1 MTALREFF
9 APPVFEDET
18 KTHKAQLL
26 YIVLWGLVL
35 VPVPYVL
42 YHLIA
47 APEHLNRAL
56 IQAGFGET
64 INLILL
70 YILRRGY
77 VRTASI
83 AQVVLFWLFFTVSAL
98 TSDGTRG
105 AAYLLGYP
113 LVIVIAGVLFGGR
126 AAMITTLLSLA
137 SGGIMVYAEAQ
148 GWFVVGIQR
157 NAYSLWAISI
167 AIFPMSA
174 ALQYLASREIRS
186 ALMRARAS
194 EEKYRLISQV
204 TSDYTFSTDLDE
216 QGNMHLAWVAG
227 AFQEIT
233 GYTYDEYVSK
243 GGWLAHLHPEDT
255 EKDAQVL
262 EILKTKQQVIHDIR
276 TYTKAR
282 EVQWVRVYAHP
293 VWDED
298 KNRLVGIVG
307 AVQDITK
314 QKDTEER
321 ELSRRAMLEKV
332 VQLGKRVTEVSDL
345 RTTLE
350 RIWHGVHDELDFDR
364 LAIFLYDLKTNSVH
378 GTLGTDDAGQIVE
391 EWGYTQYLSRGR
403 NTSFTRTLEKPD

>member
-1 MTALREFF
+1 
-9 APPVFEDET
+9 
-18 KTHKAQLL
+18 
-26 YIVLWGLVL
+26 
-35 VPVPYVL
+35 
-42 YHLIA
+42 
-47 APEHLNRAL
+47 
-56 IQAGFGET
+56 
-64 INLILL
+64 
-70 YILRRGY
+70 
-77 VRTASI
+77 
-83 AQVVLFWLFFTVSAL
+83 
-98 TSDGTRG
+98 
-105 AAYLLGYP
+105 
-113 LVIVIAGVLFGGR
+113 
-126 AAMITTLLSLA
+126 MITTLLSLA

-255 EKDAQVL
+255 EKDAQAL
-262 EILKTKQQVIHDIR
+262 ETLKTKQQVIHDIR

-282 EVQWVRVYAHP
+282 EVQWVREYAHP

-403 NTSFTRTLEKPD
+403 NTSFTRTLEKPDGVYVTHDFSAEFNIPEGHEMYTVKDFAAVAAWAGDKPVAVITVDNAPSGRSITEEQLEALRLFGGYAGLAIENAKLNDQLQNDLQEQRHQEEQEARRRVMLEKVVKLGKEVAEVKDLRTTLERIW